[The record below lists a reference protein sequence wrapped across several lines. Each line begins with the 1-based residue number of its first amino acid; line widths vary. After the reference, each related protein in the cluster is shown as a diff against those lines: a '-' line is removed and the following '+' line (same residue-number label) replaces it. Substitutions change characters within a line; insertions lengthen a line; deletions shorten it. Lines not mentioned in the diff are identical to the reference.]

1 MSNKKIANIFV
12 SYYPI
17 SHRSPGEL
25 IDGINFA
32 VIHIRQL

>member
-25 IDGINFA
+25 IDESQIT
-32 VIHIRQL
+32 V